1 MAFIDSHCHLDKL
14 VYSRSGKN
22 EGDTCSGQRKTG
34 KKREANRPCNLG
46 EALERARLRDVA
58 GFLCVNID
66 LQHFRD
72 VLAVAESHSDVW
84 CSAGVH
90 PLAELRAAD
99 LYEEQLLELATLSEK
114 VVAIGECGLDYYYQ
128 KEHHANQRAIFESQ
142 LNVASVIKKPVIVHT
157 RDARQDTMA
166 LLEKYSGRG
175 VNGVLHCFTETL
187 EMAEMA
193 VDLGFYISFS
203 GIITFRNAD
212 SLRNVVK
219 SIPLERMLIET
230 DSPYLAPAPHR
241 GKSNLPEWVV
251 EVAQTV
257 AEIKSC
263 SLQEVAHATTENFFR
278 LFNLNKRDLCKPGR

>member
-1 MAFIDSHCHLDKL
+1 MAYIDSHCHLDKL
-14 VYSRSGKN
+14 VYGHPGKSK
-22 EGDTCSGQRKTG
+22 DARCSGQRKTRN
-34 KKREANRPCNLG
+34 KPEADLPCNLG
-46 EALERARLRDVA
+46 EALERARLRDVT

-66 LQHFRD
+66 LQHFSD
-72 VLAVAESHSDVW
+72 VLAIAESNTDVW

-90 PLAELRAAD
+90 PLAELKAVD
-99 LYEEQLLELATLSEK
+99 FHEEQLLELAALSEK
-114 VVAIGECGLDYYYQ
+114 IVAIGECGLDYYYQ

-157 RDARQDTMA
+157 RDASQDTMA
-166 LLEKYSGRG
+166 LLKKYSSRG

-187 EMAEMA
+187 EMAEAA

-219 SIPLERMLIET
+219 SIPLDRMLIET
-230 DSPYLAPAPHR
+230 DSPYLAPVPHR

-251 EVAQTV
+251 EVAQAV
-257 AEIKSC
+257 AEIKNC
-263 SLQEVAHATTENFFR
+263 GLQEVADATTENFFR
-278 LFNLNKRDLCKPGR
+278 LFNLNRREV